1 MPFGVPTAGEAV
13 PGEGVPCGVQT
24 ILPQHPELE
33 VEQGIALAV
42 QGHGEAPAD
51 AGGLFQ
57 RLHDN

>member
-13 PGEGVPCGVQT
+13 PGEGVPCRVQT

-51 AGGLFQ
+51 AGGLF
-57 RLHDN
+57 

>member
-1 MPFGVPTAGEAV
+1 
-13 PGEGVPCGVQT
+13 VQT